1 MVQSVYKMREYMKV
15 VEIRNN
21 LVKIEFES
29 DEGLVLGRFIVLA
42 SEQNSYVAQIIN
54 IKIDEI
60 QKHAIAKLM
69 FTFTNDGVVDN
80 YDGSI
85 PDMNSEASLLPA
97 QELLDLLPVETA
109 VKFGHLAQEDSVL
122 SLDISIFE
130 HNMTVFS
137 DHDFE
142 KRTFISNCVNQLA
155 NMNEK
160 SVVIDDANLF
170 ENVKKCVPGRD
181 FKLPLNSEM
190 IDYLFD
196 NELTDIGTDSKAVIK
211 DIFYAV
217 QQYIDTLDNKFLPID
232 KFVDVIAS
240 QYQQNNIPELALL
253 KNKLLKYK
261 DSNLFANSEEEINVI
276 ANMLDTNNTIY
287 VDIKDF
293 SASLQNKII
302 NIIHNELNL
311 MSGYIY
317 FFVPIRDDNSD
328 KPLIRKF
335 INHSHIFTT
344 IFASHAYKYAAELK
358 EHAENIVLYTPQTIT
373 HEFASYNTF
382 LNKLNHDEFV
392 IYGKLTQGI
401 PFIVESE
408 VVEPQN
414 FAQQEAQI
422 IKQELEQKSNVE
434 SYSEVEQGQY
444 SQKSEIPEQFENK
457 TILEPVENIM
467 SDDELG
473 QEENIEQ
480 DLEEEQ
486 VVEQE
491 DELDE
496 VVSEGLPE
504 DEEYMEHPN
513 ISEIASELQEP
524 LELDLPEDEL
534 SEEDLVEDDLSEEDL
549 DYIDDALP
557 TLEEPE
563 AQGEDIADISEDD
576 LYSQDEE
583 EFDKPPVVP
592 IYPAEG
598 VESEAADDAF
608 GYAQGDVVTHPRY
621 GRGVIEKIIKYGNK
635 TLCSISFDN
644 VGRRLLDPSI
654 SEFEK
659 E

>member
-29 DEGLVLGRFIVLA
+29 DEGLVLGHFIVLA

-69 FTFTNDGVVDN
+69 FTFTSDGVVDN

-142 KRTFISNCVNQLA
+142 KRTFISNCVNQLS

-240 QYQQNNIPELALL
+240 QYQQNNMPELALL

-276 ANMLDTNNTIY
+276 ENLLGVNNTIY
-287 VDIKDF
+287 IDIKDF
-293 SASLQNKII
+293 TPSLQNKIV

-311 MSGYIY
+311 MDGYIY

-408 VVEPQN
+408 VVETQN

-422 IKQELEQKSNVE
+422 IKQELEQKNKVE
-434 SYSEVEQGQY
+434 SYSEIGQGQNI
-444 SQKSEIPEQFENK
+444 QKSEIPDQFENK
-457 TILEPVENIM
+457 TVLEPVENIM
-467 SDDELG
+467 ADDEVA
-473 QEENIEQ
+473 EENIEQ

-486 VVEQE
+486 IIEQE
-491 DELDE
+491 DEPAAA
-496 VVSEGLPE
+496 VSGELPE

-513 ISEIASELQEP
+513 ISEITSELQEP
-524 LELDLPEDEL
+524 LELDLSEDEL
-534 SEEDLVEDDLSEEDL
+534 SEEDLVEEDELSEEDL

-557 TLEEPE
+557 GMEEPE
-563 AQGEDIADISEDD
+563 VQGEDIADISEDD

>member
-496 VVSEGLPE
+496 VVSEELPE

-598 VESEAADDAF
+598 VESEPADDAF

>member
-217 QQYIDTLDNKFLPID
+217 QQYIDTLDNKFFSID

-253 KNKLLKYK
+253 KNKLLK
-261 DSNLFANSEEEINVI
+261 
-276 ANMLDTNNTIY
+276 M
-287 VDIKDF
+287 
-293 SASLQNKII
+293 
-302 NIIHNELNL
+302 
-311 MSGYIY
+311 
-317 FFVPIRDDNSD
+317 
-328 KPLIRKF
+328 
-335 INHSHIFTT
+335 
-344 IFASHAYKYAAELK
+344 
-358 EHAENIVLYTPQTIT
+358 
-373 HEFASYNTF
+373 
-382 LNKLNHDEFV
+382 
-392 IYGKLTQGI
+392 
-401 PFIVESE
+401 
-408 VVEPQN
+408 
-414 FAQQEAQI
+414 
-422 IKQELEQKSNVE
+422 
-434 SYSEVEQGQY
+434 
-444 SQKSEIPEQFENK
+444 
-457 TILEPVENIM
+457 
-467 SDDELG
+467 
-473 QEENIEQ
+473 
-480 DLEEEQ
+480 
-486 VVEQE
+486 
-491 DELDE
+491 
-496 VVSEGLPE
+496 
-504 DEEYMEHPN
+504 
-513 ISEIASELQEP
+513 
-524 LELDLPEDEL
+524 
-534 SEEDLVEDDLSEEDL
+534 
-549 DYIDDALP
+549 
-557 TLEEPE
+557 
-563 AQGEDIADISEDD
+563 
-576 LYSQDEE
+576 
-583 EFDKPPVVP
+583 
-592 IYPAEG
+592 
-598 VESEAADDAF
+598 
-608 GYAQGDVVTHPRY
+608 
-621 GRGVIEKIIKYGNK
+621 
-635 TLCSISFDN
+635 
-644 VGRRLLDPSI
+644 
-654 SEFEK
+654 
-659 E
+659 

>member
-496 VVSEGLPE
+496 VVSEELPE

>member
-1 MVQSVYKMREYMKV
+1 MKV

>member
-293 SASLQNKII
+293 SAPLQNKII

-473 QEENIEQ
+473 KEENIEQ

-496 VVSEGLPE
+496 VVSEELPE

>member
-486 VVEQE
+486 IVEQE